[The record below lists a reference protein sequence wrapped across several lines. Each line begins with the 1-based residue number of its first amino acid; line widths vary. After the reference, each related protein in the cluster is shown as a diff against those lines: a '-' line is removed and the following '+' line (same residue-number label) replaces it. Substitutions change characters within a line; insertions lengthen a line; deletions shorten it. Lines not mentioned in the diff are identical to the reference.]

1 MLYIARRV
9 ALAMLVAPLISP
21 AIAVA
26 QVVPQKAS
34 DIVVRPINVQQVTP
48 ACTPDLE
55 IGFLGL
61 TVPPNQVLVLTG
73 LFWGASWQPGFT
85 VEADLYVTDGTPTNR
100 RNIGRV
106 SGKTGADGHFSD
118 IQIFPVPVPLFKG
131 SFTHLCIQN
140 VNNGSVLGTSSFGIY
155 GFFTPD
161 Q

>member
-1 MLYIARRV
+1 MLQ
-9 ALAMLVAPLISP
+9 LASCVVLATLVAQLINS
-21 AIAVA
+21 AVAMA

-34 DIVVRPINVQQVTP
+34 DIVVRPINIQQVTP

-73 LFWGASWQPGFT
+73 LFWGASWQPMVT
-85 VEADLYVTDGTPTNR
+85 VEADLYVTDGTPANR

-106 SGKTGADGHFSD
+106 SGKTGADGHFSG
-118 IQIFPVPVPLFKG
+118 IQEFPVPVPLFKG
-131 SFTHLCIQN
+131 TFTHLCIHN
-140 VNNGSVLGTSSFGIY
+140 VKTGSVLGTSTFVIY

>member
-1 MLYIARRV
+1 MLHIARRMAV
-9 ALAMLVAPLISP
+9 ATLAVQLINPTVA
-21 AIAVA
+21 AA

-34 DIVVRPINVQQVTP
+34 DIVVRPINIQQVTA
-48 ACTPDLE
+48 ACSPDLE

-73 LFWGASWQPGFT
+73 LFWGSSWQPWFT
-85 VEADLYVTDGTPTNR
+85 VEADLYVTDGTPANR

-106 SGKTGADGHFSD
+106 SGKTGADGHFSG
-118 IQIFPVPVPLFKG
+118 IQAFPVPVPLFKG
-131 SFTHLCIQN
+131 AFTHLCIHN
-140 VNNGSVLGTSSFGIY
+140 VNAGSVLGTSTFEIY